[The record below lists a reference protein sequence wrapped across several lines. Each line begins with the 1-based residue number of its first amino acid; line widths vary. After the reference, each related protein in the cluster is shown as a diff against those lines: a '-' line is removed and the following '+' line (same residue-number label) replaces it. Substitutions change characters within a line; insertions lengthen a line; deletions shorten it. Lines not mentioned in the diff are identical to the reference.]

1 MKLTK
6 MAGAFALTAAM
17 AMAAVPAFA
26 APAATNEDQFYPTDP
41 FNQNEASQTTEV
53 YAELINKYLDAT
65 IPTRVA
71 IVIPG
76 QGGAIT
82 APAKEAYKIHN
93 NTTTNAIKLMDVS
106 SQAAG
111 GGVFTLAANT
121 PATGNDT
128 PTQHTFALKLAAG
141 SENIA
146 LDGQKHT
153 IGTPIEIASNTD
165 LQLQLS
171 GDYIPKYNG
180 SNPEVLTASNLTSA
194 VMNITYTI
202 GIGKMNPTS

>member
-26 APAATNEDQFYPTDP
+26 APEATNDDQFYPTNP
-41 FNQNEASQTTEV
+41 FTDNEASQTTEV

-76 QGGAIT
+76 QGGTIT
-82 APAKEAYKIHN
+82 APSATAYKIHN
-93 NTTTNAIKLMDVS
+93 NTTNNAIKLEQLT

-111 GGVFTLAANT
+111 GGVFSLSTTAPSN
-121 PATGNDT
+121 
-128 PTQHTFALKLAAG
+128 PTSHVFALKLTAG
-141 SENIA
+141 AQTVN
-146 LDGQKHT
+146 LDGNVQPFT
-153 IGTPIEIASNTD
+153 NLEVATNQD
-165 LQLQLS
+165 LGLQLS
-171 GDYIPKYNG
+171 GTYTPKYSG
-180 SNPEVLTASNLTSA
+180 GNPEVLTANNLTSA

-202 GIGKMNPTS
+202 GIGATTATS